1 MPLFWLRIATALY
14 GLGLI
19 SAFVWLLRRRETL
32 SQTMISLAEVGLTF
46 HFVALVET
54 MNVSG
59 HVIPASLHQS
69 ESLLAFLMM
78 LFFVAIFYSYK
89 TISPSVFVYPAVFLL
104 TLAAGMAQ
112 EPSQFLSSGMR
123 TGWIFLHIALIFA
136 GYSALFFSFSASILY
151 LVQERKLKSKQVGGF
166 AGKLPP
172 LETIDELGYRS
183 LLLGFPFM
191 TIGLIA
197 GSVMAQ
203 MEFGAAFFRDPKILL
218 SLLMWGVYL
227 VMLYTRLSAGWRGRR
242 AAFLSALAFF
252 VALSAWAANH
262 VSSVHRFVNQ

>member
-19 SAFVWLLRRRETL
+19 YSLVWLVRRRENV

-46 HFVALVET
+46 HFVALVEA
-54 MNVSG
+54 MRFSG
-59 HVIPASLHQS
+59 HVIPVSLHQS

-78 LFFVAIFYSYK
+78 LFFVAVFYIYK
-89 TISPSVFVYPAVFLL
+89 TVSPGVFVYPAVFLL
-104 TLAAGMAQ
+104 TLAAGIAQ
-112 EPSQFLSSGMR
+112 ELPAFLSPGLRS
-123 TGWIFLHIALIFA
+123 GWIFLHIALIFA

-151 LVQERKLKSKQVGGF
+151 LLQERKLKSKRVGGVMS
-166 AGKLPP
+166 KLPP

-191 TIGLIA
+191 TLGLIA
-197 GSVMAQ
+197 GSVIAQ
-203 MEFGAAFFRDPKILL
+203 IKFGPGFFRDPKIVL

-227 VMLYTRLSAGWRGRR
+227 VMLYTRLNAGWRGRR
-242 AAFLSALAFF
+242 AAFLSAFAFA
-252 VALSAWAANH
+252 VALSAWAANY

>member
-14 GLGLI
+14 GFGLI
-19 SAFVWLLRRRETL
+19 CAFLWLVRRRETL

-46 HFVALVET
+46 HFVSLVET
-54 MNVSG
+54 MKLSG
-59 HVIPASLHQS
+59 RIIPGSLHQS

-78 LFFVAIFYSYK
+78 LFFVAVFYSYK
-89 TISPSVFVYPAVFLL
+89 TVSPSVFVYPAVFLL
-104 TLAAGMAQ
+104 TLAASMAQ
-112 EPSQFLSSGMR
+112 EPPQFLSSGAR
-123 TGWIFLHIALIFA
+123 GGWIFLHIALIFA
-136 GYSALFFSFSASILY
+136 GYSALFFSFGASILY
-151 LVQERKLKSKQVGGF
+151 LVQERKLKSKQMGGLM
-166 AGKLPP
+166 GKLPP

-191 TIGLIA
+191 TVGLIA

-203 MEFGAAFFRDPKILL
+203 IEFGAAFFRDPKIVL

-242 AAFLSALAFF
+242 AAFLSAFAFV
-252 VALSAWAANH
+252 VAVSAWAANY
-262 VSSVHRFVNQ
+262 VSSVHRFINQ

>member
-14 GLGLI
+14 GFGLI
-19 SAFVWLLRRRETL
+19 SAFIWLLRRRETL

-54 MNVSG
+54 MNLSG

-69 ESLLAFLMM
+69 ESLLAFLLM
-78 LFFVAIFYSYK
+78 LFFVAVFYSYK
-89 TISPSVFVYPAVFLL
+89 TISPSVFVFPAVFLL

-151 LVQERKLKSKQVGGF
+151 LLQERKLKSKQVGGF

-183 LLLGFPFM
+183 LLFGFPFM

-242 AAFLSALAFF
+242 AAFLSAFAFF

-262 VSSVHRFVNQ
+262 VSSVHRFGNQ